1 MEYSEEM
8 PFSQFTEVMNSM
20 EECGLPEGLHECQP
34 HYADQARLGS
44 HASPDPKLPGRHPVQ
59 IPTHLSLASI
69 QSKGHRNEVII
80 HENYE
85 PKRKR

>member
-1 MEYSEEM
+1 MREYMEYSEKM

-20 EECGLPEGLHECQP
+20 EECALPEGLHECQP

-59 IPTHLSLASI
+59 IPNHFSLASI
-69 QSKGHRNEVII
+69 KTREHRNEVII
-80 HENYE
+80 VEN
-85 PKRKR
+85 